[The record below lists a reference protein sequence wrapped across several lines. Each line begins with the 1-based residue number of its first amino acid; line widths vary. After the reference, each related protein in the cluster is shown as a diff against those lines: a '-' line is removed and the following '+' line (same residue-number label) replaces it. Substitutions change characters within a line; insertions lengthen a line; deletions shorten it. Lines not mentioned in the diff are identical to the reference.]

1 MDGRH
6 TRERNNDHAN
16 ANRESGAEAFT
27 VWILLRV
34 WCVWMVHAV
43 KFRGNDIPVNSLASL
58 CYTPHTGHALK
69 PLILFGL
76 GNPGDEYRNTR
87 HNMGENAVRAWAVRA
102 GLDFES
108 GDGPFLQTPVR
119 RGVRAVIPT
128 TYMNLVG
135 KAVTR
140 LKAQLEFGPK
150 EFLVVADDVWLSL
163 GRLRLRKD
171 GSDGGHNGLKSV
183 AEALDTQGYPRLR
196 MGVGPIPE
204 HADWADFVL
213 DPFDAAESEAVEAAI
228 NDTVDAL
235 GLILARGYS
244 AAQNTINRTP
254 DEGDDEDEK
263 TAEK

>member
-1 MDGRH
+1 
-6 TRERNNDHAN
+6 
-16 ANRESGAEAFT
+16 
-27 VWILLRV
+27 
-34 WCVWMVHAV
+34 
-43 KFRGNDIPVNSLASL
+43 
-58 CYTPHTGHALK
+58 
-69 PLILFGL
+69 
-76 GNPGDEYRNTR
+76 
-87 HNMGENAVRAWAVRA
+87 MGENAVRAWAAKA
-102 GLDFES
+102 GLEFKS
-108 GDGPFLQTPVR
+108 GNGPFLQTPVR

-163 GRLRLRKD
+163 GRLRLRKE

-213 DPFDAAESEAVEAAI
+213 DPFDAAESVAVESAI
-228 NDTVDAL
+228 NDAVAAL

-254 DEGDDEDEK
+254 DEGDGEDEK
-263 TAEK
+263 TPEK